1 MKKFFKLVVILI
13 SIAIVYGVLMFS
25 LSELGGEV
33 VILVR
38 PEADQSNKNIRVWI
52 VDADN
57 KSWIE
62 HGDSESYWIKQLSNN
77 SELLIIRE
85 GEEKKY
91 IAFADR
97 DSHDLYHNLRREKY
111 GFSDKMLDILAFGAT
126 SKENCESIPV
136 RLE

>member
-1 MKKFFKLVVILI
+1 MKIFLNLVVILI
-13 SIAIVYGVLMFS
+13 SVAIVYGVLMFG
-25 LSELGGEV
+25 LSELGREV
-33 VILVR
+33 VTLVR
-38 PEADQSNKNIRVWI
+38 PEPDGSTKNIRVWI

-97 DSHDLYHNLRREKY
+97 DSHDLYRNLRREKY